1 MGKTTIWIDRL
12 AACAVVLAMAC
23 AVAKA
28 QNPRLSE
35 TIAGDIVADAVRLVA
50 QTEIALVPAS
60 VLKLEPEPL
69 RMAPAELLN
78 RVVTSQDTIAVV
90 RLRGAQLRSALER
103 SVAYAGKP
111 FAGFL
116 QLSGLSIQVDP
127 SRPVGGRVVVVLV
140 GDKPLDPA
148 KEYRVAMP
156 RPLADGQLGY
166 FQFWNKTQM
175 EPGVGRT
182 LDDAVKELA
191 SRSPG
196 ARGPESR
203 IKIRNQEKPQ

>member
-35 TIAGDIVADAVRLVA
+35 TIAGDIVADA
-50 QTEIALVPAS
+50 AS

-203 IKIRNQEKPQ
+203 IKIRNQEKPP